1 MSGRR
6 RLGAAFSCAEVR
18 VLRGD
23 HAIALAQVAP
33 WKGGAVA
40 TIWRVASEGEGLPN
54 AMANGC

>member
-1 MSGRR
+1 
-6 RLGAAFSCAEVR
+6 LGAAFSCAEVR

-23 HAIALAQVAP
+23 LAIALAQVAP